1 MTGPFGGCRRLL
13 RAYDSRLDGRE
24 MEIRSM
30 DASLERSERPACVV
44 RCVHPPASL
53 RGQKDQ
59 GARGVTA
66 PLFQFLVRISPDR
79 PGPRRVGGAM
89 DPDVLV
95 SHLDDFRDVL
105 ININDDVS
113 ALEPDTRPVTPRVD
127 RAPNQAPPRLKTL
140 LGDPARSLDGKT
152 DGTPTARRPVR
163 PLAPSRVFP
172 AHQTPPNILE
182 PRLNPSTAHAQYTAV
197 ARGVHV

>member
-1 MTGPFGGCRRLL
+1 
-13 RAYDSRLDGRE
+13 
-24 MEIRSM
+24 
-30 DASLERSERPACVV
+30 
-44 RCVHPPASL
+44 
-53 RGQKDQ
+53 
-59 GARGVTA
+59 
-66 PLFQFLVRISPDR
+66 
-79 PGPRRVGGAM
+79 M

-105 ININDDVS
+105 IKINDVVS